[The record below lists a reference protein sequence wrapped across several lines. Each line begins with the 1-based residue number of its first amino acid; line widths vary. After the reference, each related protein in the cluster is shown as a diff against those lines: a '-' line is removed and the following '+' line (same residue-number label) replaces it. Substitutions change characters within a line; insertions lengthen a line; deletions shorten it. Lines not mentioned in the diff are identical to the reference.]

1 MYMRIKPQT
10 DTLRAVTSFV
20 TFYHLL
26 CWEGSLGPEG
36 SQAAGDDPG
45 IQVVDDTDSKETEH
59 RHTERWQPDTHRS
72 HGYTESLFGFFSRKM
87 ITQIQNKST

>member
-20 TFYHLL
+20 TYCHL
-26 CWEGSLGPEG
+26 PEG

-59 RHTERWQPDTHRS
+59 RHTER
-72 HGYTESLFGFFSRKM
+72 
-87 ITQIQNKST
+87 

>member
-10 DTLRAVTSFV
+10 DTLRAVSSFV
-20 TFYHLL
+20 TLYHLL
-26 CWEGSLGPEG
+26 SLGPEG

-59 RHTERWQPDTHRS
+59 RHTER
-72 HGYTESLFGFFSRKM
+72 
-87 ITQIQNKST
+87 